1 MRYKDGV
8 KGYADLNWLNDLLE
22 TQPIDTIM
30 INRKTAE
37 TLLDYVDKAL
47 AAQANEQAG
56 NYIQSTKPL
65 PPLGLQVPERCA
77 RAAYG
82 VALDMIELNMLV
94 DLVQEQLE
102 RTELDENYGK
112 QYVFDL
118 MSLNHKLQ
126 VEHLKKR

>member
-8 KGYADLNWLNDLLE
+8 KGSAELNWLNDLLAS
-22 TQPIDTIM
+22 QPIETIK
-30 INRKTAE
+30 INRKTVE
-37 TLLDYVDKAL
+37 MLLDYADKAL
-47 AAQANEQAG
+47 AAQANEQAD
-56 NYIQSTKPL
+56 NYIQSAKPL
-65 PPLGLQVPERCA
+65 PPLELQVPERGACN
-77 RAAYG
+77 AYG
-82 VALDMIELNMLV
+82 VALDIIELNMLV

-126 VEHLKKR
+126 VEHMKRR

>member
-8 KGYADLNWLNDLLE
+8 KGSADLNWLNDMLE
-22 TQPIDTIM
+22 TQPIDAIM

-47 AAQANEQAG
+47 AAQANEQTG
-56 NYIQSTKPL
+56 NCIQSKPL
-65 PPLGLQVPERCA
+65 PPLGLQVPERGAC
-77 RAAYG
+77 AAYG

-102 RTELDENYGK
+102 RTEMDESYGK

-126 VEHLKKR
+126 VEHMKRR